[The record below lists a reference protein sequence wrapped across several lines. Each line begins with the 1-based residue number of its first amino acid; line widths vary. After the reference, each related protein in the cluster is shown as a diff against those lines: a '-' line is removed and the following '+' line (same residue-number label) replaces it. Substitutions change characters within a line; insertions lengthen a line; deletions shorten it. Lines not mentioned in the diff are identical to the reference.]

1 MGWTLTE
8 IVVSAVEGGLL
19 AAHQGDLVAAHQ
31 GGLVAAHQGGLVERH
46 MSTVSAGIVWGY
58 CAHVHTYS
66 RPLYTNT

>member
-8 IVVSAVEGGLL
+8 MVVSAVEGGLL
-19 AAHQGDLVAAHQ
+19 AAHQGD
-31 GGLVAAHQGGLVERH
+31 LVERH